1 MQSKTRVLIY
11 FLTFALFFGFVS
23 ISCSSPEQSSKLRFN
38 LSFPSSVQEEAITGR
53 VFIMVTRNDTSEP
66 RLQAGSWRNSVPFF
80 GLDVQDLKPDE
91 SVVIDEKTLGYP
103 LKSLVEIPAGDYYV
117 QALLNVYTQFERADG
132 HVIWA
137 HMDQW
142 EGQRFNR
149 SPGNLHSEVKEIHMD
164 PAKGYTI
171 ELSMDQV
178 IPPIEVPA
186 DTDWVKRIKFKSELL
201 SEFWGHPIY
210 IGATVLIPMGYDSH
224 PDVYYPVLYRQGHF
238 STRAPYGFRE
248 EEPSED
254 NPRARGGFD
263 LYKTWTSEDF
273 PRMIVV
279 TFQHPCPYFDD
290 SYAVNSV
297 NCGPYGDAIMEELI
311 PKIEEQFRIIRKPYA
326 RVLSGGSTGGWE
338 SLALQIFHPDFFGGT
353 WSFCPDPI
361 DFRYYGLVNIYDD
374 ENAFFIESGWMKP
387 ERPLMRDE
395 HGQVL
400 VTMREMSQLE
410 AVLGTK
416 RRSGQ
421 QLDIWQAAYGPIGED
436 GYPKPL
442 WDKSTG
448 EIDREVAL
456 FMRERCDLVYYLKQH
471 WEEIGPKL
479 VGKLHLITG
488 DMDNYYLNE
497 AVYEMEEFLEGT
509 KDPYYAGS
517 FRYGRPRKTHGWS
530 PFGRNSGELEK
541 EMAEHITNNTPPGEN
556 STLWKY

>member
-1 MQSKTRVLIY
+1 MRFKTQFFIY
-11 FLTFALFFGFVS
+11 FLTFTLIIGLVS
-23 ISCSSPEQSSKLRFN
+23 LSYSTPDNASTMQFE
-38 LSFPSSVQEEAITGR
+38 LSFPTSVHEEAITGR
-53 VFIMVTRNDTSEP
+53 VFIMVSKNDRREP
-66 RLQAGSWRNSVPFF
+66 RLQAGSWGNSVPFF
-80 GLDVQDLKPDE
+80 GLNVHDLKPGE
-91 SVVIDEKTLGYP
+91 SVVIDEKILGYP
-103 LKSLVEIPAGDYYV
+103 LKNLSEIPAGDYYV
-117 QALLNVYTQFERADG
+117 QALLNIYTKFERADG
-132 HVIWA
+132 HLIWA

-149 SPGNLHSEVKEIHMD
+149 SPGNLHSKVQEIHMD
-164 PAKGYTI
+164 PSKGYSI
-171 ELSMDQV
+171 KLSLDQV

-186 DTDWVKRIKFKSELL
+186 DTEWVKRIKFKSELL

-210 IGATVLIPMGYDSH
+210 IGATILLPMGYDSH

-238 STRAPYGFRE
+238 STRTPYGFRSDE
-248 EEPSED
+248 SG
-254 NPRARGGFD
+254 RSGF
-263 LYKTWTSEDF
+263 YKTWTSADF
-273 PRMIVV
+273 PRMLVV

-297 NCGPYGDAIMEELI
+297 NCGPYGDAIMKELI

-338 SLALQIFHPDFFGGT
+338 TLALQIFHPDFFGGG

-361 DFRYYGLVNIYDD
+361 DFRYYGLVNIYKN

-387 ERPLMRDE
+387 ERPLMRDG

-400 VTMREMSQLE
+400 VTMRQMSQLE

-416 RRSGQ
+416 GRSGQ

-442 WDKSTG
+442 WDKLTG
-448 EIDREVAL
+448 KIDHEVAL
-456 FMRERCDLVYYLKQH
+456 YMRERFDFVYYLKQH
-471 WEEIGPKL
+471 WAEIGPKL
-479 VGKLHLITG
+479 VGKLHLICG

-497 AVYEMEEFLEGT
+497 AVYEMQKFLEST
-509 KDPYYAGS
+509 KNPYYEGS

-530 PFGRNSGELEK
+530 PFGRNTGELEK
-541 EMAEHITNNTPPGEN
+541 EMAAHITKNAPPGED
-556 STLWKY
+556 TTKWKY

>member
-1 MQSKTRVLIY
+1 
-11 FLTFALFFGFVS
+11 
-23 ISCSSPEQSSKLRFN
+23 
-38 LSFPSSVQEEAITGR
+38 
-53 VFIMVTRNDTSEP
+53 
-66 RLQAGSWRNSVPFF
+66 
-80 GLDVQDLKPDE
+80 
-91 SVVIDEKTLGYP
+91 
-103 LKSLVEIPAGDYYV
+103 
-117 QALLNVYTQFERADG
+117 
-132 HVIWA
+132 
-137 HMDQW
+137 
-142 EGQRFNR
+142 
-149 SPGNLHSEVKEIHMD
+149 
-164 PAKGYTI
+164 
-171 ELSMDQV
+171 MDQV

-186 DTDWVKRIKFKSELL
+186 DTEWVKHIKFKSELL

-210 IGATVLIPMGYDSH
+210 IGATVLLPMGYDSH
-224 PDVYYPVLYRQGHF
+224 PDVEYPVLYSQGHF
-238 STRAPYGFRE
+238 STRAPYGFTGE
-248 EEPSED
+248 KSS
-254 NPRARGGFD
+254 F
-263 LYKTWTSEDF
+263 YKTWTAEDF

-361 DFRYYGLVNIYDD
+361 DFNYYGLVNIYKDK
-374 ENAFFIESGWMKP
+374 NAFFIESGWMKP
-387 ERPLMRDE
+387 ERPLMRDG

-400 VTMREMSQLE
+400 VTMRDMNQLE

-416 RRSGQ
+416 QRSGQ

-442 WDKSTG
+442 WDKLTG

-456 FMRERCDLVYYLKQH
+456 YMRERYDLTYYLKQH
-471 WEEIGPKL
+471 WAEIGPKL

-497 AVYEMEEFLEGT
+497 AVYEMEEFLENT
-509 KDPYYAGS
+509 KDPYYDGS
-517 FRYGRPRKTHGWS
+517 FQYGRPRKTHGWS
-530 PFGRNSGELEK
+530 PFGRGTGNLER
-541 EMAEHITNNTPPGEN
+541 EMAELITKNAPPGEDP
-556 STLWKY
+556 TKWKY

>member
-1 MQSKTRVLIY
+1 MEEPMRFKSRFFVY
-11 FLTFALFFGFVS
+11 FLAFVFFVS
-23 ISCSSPEQSSKLRFN
+23 LVSVSTCAQKQAPKLRFE
-38 LSFPSSVQEEAITGR
+38 LSFPESVHEEAITGR
-53 VFIMVTRNDTSEP
+53 VFIMVTENEKREP
-66 RLQAGSWRNSVPFF
+66 RLQAGSWMRSVPFF
-80 GLDVQDLKPDE
+80 GLDVHDLKPGE
-91 SVVIDEKTLGYP
+91 SVVIDENTLGYP
-103 LKSLVEIPAGDYYV
+103 LKSLSDIPAGDYFV
-117 QALLNVYTQFERADG
+117 QALLNIYTRFERADG

-142 EGQRFNR
+142 EGQQFNR
-149 SPGNLHSEVKEIHMD
+149 SPGNLHSEAQKVHMD
-164 PAKGYTI
+164 PDEGYTI

-186 DTDWVKRIKFKSELL
+186 DTEWVKRIKFKSELL

-210 IGATVLIPMGYDSH
+210 LGATILLPMGYDSH

-238 STRAPYGFRE
+238 SLRAPYGFTGE
-248 EEPSED
+248 KS
-254 NPRARGGFD
+254 AF
-263 LYKTWTSEDF
+263 YKTWTSADF

-361 DFRYYGLVNIYDD
+361 DFNYYGLVNIYKDD
-374 ENAFFIESGWMKP
+374 NAFFIQSGWMKP
-387 ERPLMRDE
+387 ERPLMRDA

-400 VTMREMSQLE
+400 VTMREMSQME

-416 RRSGQ
+416 GRSGQ

-442 WDKSTG
+442 WDKLTG
-448 EIDREVAL
+448 KIDREVAL
-456 FMRERCDLVYYLKQH
+456 YMRERCDLVYYLKQN
-471 WEEIGPKL
+471 WAEIGPKL

-497 AVYEMEEFLEGT
+497 AVYEMEEFLEST
-509 KDPYYAGS
+509 KNPYYAGS

-530 PFGRNSGELEK
+530 PFGRNTGGLEK
-541 EMAEHITNNTPPGEN
+541 EMAKHITKNAPPGED
-556 STLWKY
+556 TTKWKY